1 MADGNF
7 NRLTDA
13 PPGKGAGMQQGVLLD
28 DPATGNFLLLSAGE
42 LWELALRVPAPGALS
57 EARACRRQG

>member
-1 MADGNF
+1 
-7 NRLTDA
+7 
-13 PPGKGAGMQQGVLLD
+13 MQQGVLLD
-28 DPATGNFLLLSAGE
+28 DPATGHFLLLSAGE